1 MSIGVK
7 VRQESD
13 PTKALEAVDY
23 ALRKLKHKL
32 KKDNQRKYLERIEY
46 FTKPSAVK
54 RRKYLSAIKKNQT
67 EVESQKR
74 KDMY

>member
-23 ALRKLKHKL
+23 ALQRLKHKL
-32 KKDNQRKYLERIEY
+32 KKDNQRKYLERVEY

-54 RRKYLSAIKKNQT
+54 RRKHLSTVKKNQT
-67 EVESQKR
+67 EVESQKQ
-74 KDMY
+74 KET

>member
-23 ALRKLKHKL
+23 ALQRLKHKL

-46 FTKPSAVK
+46 FTKPSAIK
-54 RRKYLSAIKKNQT
+54 HKNKMRTINNNSRKLSIENIST
-67 EVESQKR
+67 TI
-74 KDMY
+74 